1 MDSHEIVERVIISRL
16 PETEGFGWRVSVV
29 RAVGRN
35 KGKEHCLALLC
46 GGNVG
51 RALALSCARQIAET
65 MMIDHI
71 EIDPD
76 LATTED

>member
-1 MDSHEIVERVIISRL
+1 MDCTHIEERVIIARL
-16 PETEGFGWRVSVV
+16 PETDGFGWRVSVV
-29 RAVGRN
+29 RATGRA

-51 RALALSCARQIAET
+51 RALALTCARQIAET
-65 MMIDHI
+65 MKIDHI